1 MDFPLNSKDYVSK
14 TKKNKAKAR
23 MQLLDAT
30 WRTTD
35 GRLWNHSD
43 IDAAVDHELAL
54 MESEGHIDETV

>member
-1 MDFPLNSKDYVSK
+1 MPNPPAVDKIEFEKI
-14 TKKNKAKAR
+14 
-23 MQLLDAT
+23 LDAT

-54 MESEGHIDETV
+54 MESEGYIDETV

>member
-1 MDFPLNSKDYVSK
+1 
-14 TKKNKAKAR
+14 

-43 IDAAVDHELAL
+43 IDSAVEHELEL
-54 MESEGHIDETV
+54 MENEEHIDETV